1 MNTKKFTKWLIGAF
15 ALTMAVFQPVGT
27 LPDNSPLNTVV
38 TAEAA
43 STQPGKVTLRGIT
56 AVSNNRIRISWNKA
70 SNATYYRIYY
80 KVPGGRWK
88 LIKTVGSNVTSY
100 THVSSAKYPIKCG
113 QKYTYTVR
121 AYNSKSRRAGSYNA
135 KGLTTRTVPSTVAL
149 RSARRNSN
157 NSVTVSWNKAY
168 GGNYYRVYRKTPGSG
183 WKLLANVRSTSLSY
197 TDRNPVKG
205 KTNIYTVRMYNSATR
220 AAGRYNT
227 SGVSVNIGGTASAK
241 TPGKPTLSKIS
252 SSAYNKITISWKKA
266 SNATHYRIYY
276 KAPGGRWKLIKTV
289 GANTTSYTH
298 TSSSTYPITCGQ
310 NYTYTVRGYNSSS
323 KKAGSYNSKGLTTK
337 TLPSTVSLRYAK
349 RSGNTVTVS
358 WNKAYGGNYYRV
370 YRRTAGTSWKLLAN
384 VKSSSLS
391 YTDKNP
397 VKGQKNIY
405 TVRMYNSSTKA
416 AGRYNT
422 NGVSVT
428 VPNAAATV
436 KTPGKPVLTKIATS
450 GYNKVI
456 INWNKTSN
464 ATHYRIYYKTYGASS
479 WHLIA
484 TVGSGTTSYTHTSS
498 SKYPL
503 VQGRKYTYTVRAY
516 NSTYKTLGSYDS
528 NGLTVTIPKQ
538 QHQHSY
544 QAIVTTEPTCTT
556 NGVKTY
562 TCTGCGDTYTEAI
575 PATGEHHWQYEGTD
589 VPMSW
594 QDENGVQV
602 SNEVRVT
609 SVTCCTICGYFY
621 GNQVTNSDLVFDRY
635 WLHTDEPGP
644 CYGRGYTVLP
654 VYARY
659 ELYECPDCQTFKRG
673 KLAYYHYRLDDR
685 FDHTLT
691 QEEIDELGLPQPEL

>member
-1 MNTKKFTKWLIGAF
+1 MKKKGLTKWLIGAF
-15 ALTMAVFQPVGT
+15 ALTIAVFQPVGT
-27 LPDNSPLNTVV
+27 LPDSAPLNTVV

-43 STQPGKVTLRGIT
+43 STRPGKVTLRGIK

-70 SNATYYRIYY
+70 SSATHYRIYY

-88 LIKTVGSNVTSY
+88 LLKTVGANTTSY
-100 THVSSAKYPIKCG
+100 THISSVKYPIKCG

-121 AYNSKSRRAGSYNA
+121 AYNSKSRKAGSYNA

-157 NSVTVSWNKAY
+157 NSVTVSWNRAY

-220 AAGRYNT
+220 TAGRYNAN
-227 SGVSVNIGGTASAK
+227 GVSVNIGGTASTK
-241 TPGKPTLSKIS
+241 TPGKPTLTKIS

-276 KAPGGRWKLIKTV
+276 KKPGSSWKLIKTV

-323 KKAGSYNSKGLTTK
+323 RKAGSYNSRGLTTK
-337 TLPSTVSLRYAK
+337 TLPSTVALKSAK
-349 RSGNTVTVS
+349 RNSNNTVTVS

-370 YRRTAGTSWKLLAN
+370 YRRTAGTSWRLLAN

-391 YTDKNP
+391 YTDKTP

-416 AGRYNT
+416 AGRYNA
-422 NGVSVT
+422 NGVS
-428 VPNAAATV
+428 
-436 KTPGKPVLTKIATS
+436 
-450 GYNKVI
+450 
-456 INWNKTSN
+456 
-464 ATHYRIYYKTYGASS
+464 
-479 WHLIA
+479 
-484 TVGSGTTSYTHTSS
+484 
-498 SKYPL
+498 
-503 VQGRKYTYTVRAY
+503 
-516 NSTYKTLGSYDS
+516 
-528 NGLTVTIPKQ
+528 VTIPKQ

-544 QAIVTTEPTCTT
+544 KATVTTEPTCTT
-556 NGVKTY
+556 TGVKTY
-562 TCTGCGDTYTEAI
+562 TCAGCGDTYTETI

-589 VPMSW
+589 IAMSW
-594 QDENGVQV
+594 QNEDGVQV
-602 SNEVRVT
+602 SNEEEVT
-609 SVTCCTICGYFY
+609 WIQCCTVCGYFY
-621 GNQVTNSDLVFDRY
+621 GNDEDLYFDRY
-635 WLHTDEPGP
+635 MLHIDEPGP
-644 CYGRGYTVLP
+644 CHGVGYMSVP

-659 ELYECPDCQTFKRG
+659 ELYECPDCHTYKRG
-673 KLAYYHYRLDDR
+673 KLAYYHYHWNGR

-691 QEEIDELGLPQPEL
+691 QEEINELGLPRPEV